1 MTRKVRG
8 LATVGVAVVFF
19 GCAARVDV
27 RPDRPADSVASA
39 PQVARGT
46 LLSAQLRQPLS
57 TEHTQ
62 FGDRF
67 SAELLD
73 PVLDGKGE
81 LVVPAGAIVEGVVGR
96 VAPSRFGATSAQL
109 QLDIT
114 GVRLP
119 GTEVWPMGLEV
130 AETASQLAPVWPMG
144 VLGGIAGAAAGAG
157 TGLIIDDTRTS
168 LIVGSVLV
176 GFGIG
181 VVVGVVGARRDAT
194 IASGSLMTLR
204 VTEPISTRMGVA
216 LQRSGRE
223 GLSREPLPPGE
234 ERRTGGAPASDRD

>member
-1 MTRKVRG
+1 M
-8 LATVGVAVVFF
+8 VALTALGFVSAM
-19 GCAARVDV
+19 GCAAHVDV
-27 RPDRPADSVASA
+27 RPERPAATIA
-39 PQVARGT
+39 ATPMVARGT
-46 LLSAQLRQPLS
+46 LFSAQLRQPLS
-57 TEHTQ
+57 TENTR

-67 SAELLD
+67 SAEILD
-73 PVLDGKGE
+73 PVLDGRGDV
-81 LVVPAGAIVEGVVGR
+81 VVPEGTIVEGVVGR
-96 VAPSRFGATSAQL
+96 VAPSRFAATGARL

-119 GTEVWPMGLEV
+119 GTEVWPVGLEV

-157 TGLIIDDTRTS
+157 TGLIVDDTRTG

-181 VVVGVVGARRDAT
+181 VVLGVVGTRRDAT
-194 IASGSLMTLR
+194 IPSGSLMTLR
-204 VTEPISTRMGVA
+204 VTEPIATKMGIA

-223 GLSREPLPPGE
+223 GRSHDPLAPGE
-234 ERRTGGAPASDRD
+234 ERRTGAAPGDD

>member
-1 MTRKVRG
+1 MKVRQKWG
-8 LATVGVAVVFF
+8 WPLVAVALAF
-19 GCAARVDV
+19 GCAARVSV
-27 RPDRPADSVASA
+27 RPERPANRSTSA
-39 PQVARGT
+39 PLVAKGT

-73 PVLDGKGE
+73 PVVDGQGE

-96 VAPSRFGATSAQL
+96 VAPSWFVARSAEL
-109 QLDIT
+109 QLEIT

-119 GTEVWPMGLEV
+119 GTQAWPMGLEV
-130 AETASQLAPVWPMG
+130 AETASQLSPVWPMG
-144 VLGGIAGAAAGAG
+144 VFGGIAGAAAGAG

-168 LIVGSVLV
+168 LVVGSVLV

-181 VVVGVVGARRDAT
+181 VVIGVATARRDAMVP
-194 IASGSLMTLR
+194 SGSLMTLR
-204 VTEPISTRMGVA
+204 VTEPISTQMGVA
-216 LQRSGRE
+216 LQRSERGGR
-223 GLSREPLPPGE
+223 SREAVTPGE
-234 ERRTGGAPASDRD
+234 ERRTGRQTDSSD